1 MNHLKNAFI
10 TMISILIV
18 ACASFMFI
26 PTMGMIVT
34 FSTNT
39 YFELIYGTCMVLN
52 TIISIIITISY
63 IAVEYD

>member
-39 YFELIYGTCMVLN
+39 YFELIYGACGVLN
-52 TIISIIITISY
+52 TIISIIITMSY